1 MGRLQSGFTCISAAP
16 SLALTLLPGT
26 RGEDSV
32 WRLLVVGLL
41 SVGVACF
48 SHLKVS
54 RHDATFVQLYDDK
67 QVPSDRE
74 CFCNFPVLLA
84 VLFGGGIVKSEGSVA
99 SALYCCRSR

>member
-1 MGRLQSGFTCISAAP
+1 MGRLQIGFTCISAAP
-16 SLALTLLPGT
+16 SLARILLPGT

-74 CFCNFPVLLA
+74 CFCNFPALLA

>member
-1 MGRLQSGFTCISAAP
+1 MGRLQIGFTCISAAP
-16 SLALTLLPGT
+16 SLARTLLPGT

-74 CFCNFPVLLA
+74 CFCNFP
-84 VLFGGGIVKSEGSVA
+84 
-99 SALYCCRSR
+99 ALWPCCSGAAL